1 MIAEESLQ
9 LDLVLAFCAIITLS
23 GCAFIAGRKV
33 CRSERGSVSQWSF
46 VCTIL
51 LTLVFCWKFHAKLSW
66 ANAIPFSSVVF
77 WSNLAPVMLAFAT
90 GMAMEITS
98 LRRSTRPWIV
108 GTLGLL
114 GTAYLVMP
122 IARPWILTPSIA
134 PSDQF
139 NGLVCLQSHDAT
151 CAAASAVTLLKL
163 HGIKSSEKEMVRA
176 CLTSELGTEAL
187 GLYRGL
193 KIASQKHDRSVRL
206 ASRNPQQWLSSGQL
220 PNVALV
226 HFPETEFGP
235 IDRDDLSMATVPA
248 KSQFYGDPQQ
258 EGHAVV
264 VLGHEDGQ
272 WLVADPAI
280 GLVKWSDR
288 SMNFRFTGDAI
299 YISD

>member
-1 MIAEESLQ
+1 VIAEESLQ
-9 LDLVLAFCAIITLS
+9 LDLVLAFCAIIMLS

-134 PSDQF
+134 PHDQF

-187 GLYRGL
+187 GLYRG
-193 KIASQKHDRSVRL
+193 
-206 ASRNPQQWLSSGQL
+206 
-220 PNVALV
+220 

-248 KSQFYGDPQQ
+248 KSQFYGDPHQ

-272 WLVADPAI
+272 WLIADPAI
-280 GLVKWSDR
+280 GLSHIVTTCLK
-288 SMNFRFTGDAI
+288 
-299 YISD
+299 